1 MSKIRALAIITASA
15 IFSGITALSVFAS
28 DISSQNEQ
36 YFLSKIKNNKIGY
49 ISVIQ
54 KEKTSDGKSL
64 IITDRYSENQFKRL
78 GYSVKASITT
88 QYTEDKEGKPVSFSA
103 IIEGIGEDTKIKG
116 EFTSD
121 NKLTITTEIN
131 GIKKAEEINLYN
143 KKILFPHAIEKLF
156 RDNPDKNLIEYF
168 TVDPATGGRIINVS
182 SEKISTEKIPSLS
195 AVEEFSKYKTVIDLL
210 PNVENFEWRNSNG
223 KIVREISSIFDME
236 EIAVNKDKIFDAT
249 GDSDLFY
256 QSLIPVDA
264 VIKDPFNLEDASYK
278 VETKNISPE
287 DIFVNDD
294 RQRVIQVK
302 GNIVYLKVKNEAN
315 KDKFKYPFST
325 KGYSEYLKSGPYIM
339 PNEEDIKNQAL
350 SLVKSE
356 KDAYQISKKFEK
368 WVYEN
373 ITNKDFSVNFANA
386 SYVYKQKTGDCTEH
400 SILLA
405 SMLRAVGIPS
415 KVVVGLLYSNSPEK
429 AFVYHMWVKAYV
441 GKWVNLDPSFP
452 NANFSPT
459 HIALYESPLN
469 NLNDKTDIILKV
481 IKSLSSFKIDVL
493 DYTNNLKQTAKEKP
507 DIMPV
512 NENASLS
519 FINIFKNSSAG
530 TNSINTA
537 KSNGEG
543 LNTISLSGKSD
554 GLNKMELA
562 KGGNETNNMKL
573 NGNTSEINK
582 IGLAS
587 GDADS
592 GSNNLDLEQKTPDY
606 YTNLGFYDY
615 AAGRISQA
623 RTDFENAIKILPYND
638 DFSYINLSVKL
649 ASLGLFELSEK
660 CLKNIQDSQIW
671 SNKVFSIKKIYFP
684 KVRLS
689 TNTET
694 LLAEAV
700 SKIDFQKSYDEALNS
715 LKQNKKSYDKYDWA
729 HFILAKAYASKK
741 QYKNSVDEL
750 YQALKINPENL
761 NYRLEL
767 ARVFIQKKDYTSA
780 TAQLDFIFN
789 SSVKDKEFIRLAN
802 SELLFIKSQKNKGDK
817 VRSQY
822 FLAQYYQNK
831 GEIQTSADILN
842 KLVEKKRVSDYV
854 YQELGDIYLIQNNLK
869 KAETNY
875 REALK
880 LNKRNYKSYLGLGN
894 VFIEENRY
902 KDALSQ
908 YKQAERIN
916 SEDIDVTLAMGKA
929 YRFLSQ
935 EELSYKYFEK
945 VLGIDPSN
953 VTANYNMG
961 IIALNQKELLSA
973 ESYGKK
979 SLSADPYFVNGWTTL
994 AKIYFEKQNY
1004 YLAKMYLSAV
1014 NYLSPNNA
1022 EYYYN
1027 MGLIEKAS
1035 ENYSLAADY
1044 FQKATELN
1052 QGLKE
1057 ASTQLNELSNQ

>member
-54 KEKTSDGKSL
+54 KEKVSDGKLL

-78 GYSVKASITT
+78 GYTVKASITT
-88 QYTEDKEGKPVSFSA
+88 QYIEDKDGKPVSFTS
-103 IIEGIGEDTKIKG
+103 IIEGTGEDTKIKG
-116 EFTSD
+116 EFTD
-121 NKLTITTEIN
+121 KKLNITTEIN
-131 GIKKAEEINLYN
+131 GLKKTEEINLYN
-143 KKILFPHAIEKLF
+143 KKILFPSAIEKLF
-156 RDNPDKNLIEYF
+156 KDNPEKNLIEYF
-168 TVDPATGGRIINVS
+168 TVDPATGGRIISVS
-182 SEKISTEKIPSLS
+182 SEKVSTEKIPTLS
-195 AVEEFSKYKTVIDLL
+195 AVEEFFKYKTIIDLL
-210 PNVENFEWRNSNG
+210 PNVENFEWRNSKG

-256 QSLIPVDA
+256 QSLIPVET
-264 VIKDPFNLEDASYK
+264 VIKDPFNLEEASYK
-278 VETKNISPE
+278 IETKNISPE
-287 DIFVNDD
+287 DIFVNDE
-294 RQRVIQVK
+294 RQRVIQIK

-339 PNEEDIKNQAL
+339 LNDEEIKNQAL

-356 KDAYQISKKFEK
+356 KDAYQISKKLEK

-452 NANFSPT
+452 NANFTPT

-493 DYTNNLKQTAKEKP
+493 DYTDSLKQTAKEKQ
-507 DIMPV
+507 DTLPV
-512 NENASLS
+512 NENAGLS
-519 FINIFKNSSAG
+519 FINIFKNSSEG
-530 TNSINTA
+530 TNNLNTT
-537 KSNGEG
+537 KSNGDG
-543 LNTISLSGKSD
+543 LNKISLNGKSD
-554 GLNKMELA
+554 GLNKIGLA
-562 KGGNETNNMKL
+562 KGENETTNMKL
-573 NGNTSEINK
+573 NGDSSETNE
-582 IGLAS
+582 IGLSVNQALS
-587 GDADS
+587 GT
-592 GSNNLDLEQKTPDY
+592 NNLNLEEKTPDY
-606 YTNLGFYDY
+606 YINLGLYDY
-615 AAGRISQA
+615 SAGRISQA
-623 RTDFENAIKILPYND
+623 RTDFENAIKNLPYND

-649 ASLGLFELSEK
+649 ASLGLFDLSEK

-671 SNKVFSIKKIYFP
+671 SNKVFSIKKIYLP
-684 KVRLS
+684 KVRLN

-741 QYKNSVDEL
+741 QYKNSINEF
-750 YQALKINPENL
+750 YQALKINPESL

-767 ARVFIQKKDYTSA
+767 ARVFIQKKDYNSA

-789 SSVKDKEFIRLAN
+789 SSVKDKEFFRLAN

-817 VRSQY
+817 VKSQY

-831 GEIQTSADILN
+831 GEIQTAADILN
-842 KLVEKKRVSDYV
+842 KLVEKKRVSDFV
-854 YQELGDIYLIQNNLK
+854 YQELGDVNLIQNNLK
-869 KAETNY
+869 KAETHY

-894 VFIEENRY
+894 IFIQENQF

-908 YKQAERIN
+908 YKQADRIN

-929 YRFLSQ
+929 YRYLSQ
-935 EELSYKYFEK
+935 EELSYKYFDK
-945 VLGIDPSN
+945 VLNIDSAN
-953 VTANYNMG
+953 ITANYNMG

-973 ESYGKK
+973 ESYIKK
-979 SLSADPYFVNGWTTL
+979 SLASDPYFVSGWMAL

-1004 YLAKMYLSAV
+1004 YLSKMYLSAV

-1027 MGLIEKAS
+1027 MGLIEKSS
-1035 ENYSLAADY
+1035 ENYSLSAEY
-1044 FQKATELN
+1044 FQKALELN
-1052 QGLKE
+1052 QGLKS
-1057 ASTQLNELSNQ
+1057 ASVELNELNNR

>member
-54 KEKTSDGKSL
+54 KEKVSDGKLL

-78 GYSVKASITT
+78 GYTVKASITT
-88 QYTEDKEGKPVSFSA
+88 QYIEDKDGKPVSFTS
-103 IIEGIGEDTKIKG
+103 IIEGTGEDTKIKG
-116 EFTSD
+116 EFTD
-121 NKLTITTEIN
+121 KKLNITTEIN
-131 GIKKAEEINLYN
+131 GLKKTEEINLYN
-143 KKILFPHAIEKLF
+143 KKILFPSAIEKLF
-156 RDNPDKNLIEYF
+156 KDNPEKNLIEYF
-168 TVDPATGGRIINVS
+168 TVDPATGGRIISVS
-182 SEKISTEKIPSLS
+182 SEKVSTEKIPTLS
-195 AVEEFSKYKTVIDLL
+195 AVEEFFKYKTIIDLL
-210 PNVENFEWRNSNG
+210 PNVENFEWRNSKG

-256 QSLIPVDA
+256 QSLIPVET
-264 VIKDPFNLEDASYK
+264 VIKDPFNLEEASYK
-278 VETKNISPE
+278 IETKNISPE
-287 DIFVNDD
+287 DIFVNDE
-294 RQRVIQVK
+294 RQRVIQIK

-339 PNEEDIKNQAL
+339 LNDEEIKNQAL

-356 KDAYQISKKFEK
+356 KDAYQISKKLEK

-452 NANFSPT
+452 NANFTPT

-493 DYTNNLKQTAKEKP
+493 DYTDSLKQTSKEKQ
-507 DIMPV
+507 DTLPV
-512 NENASLS
+512 NENSGLS
-519 FINIFKNSSAG
+519 FINIFKNSSEG
-530 TNSINTA
+530 TNNLNTT
-537 KSNGEG
+537 KLNGDG
-543 LNTISLSGKSD
+543 LNKISLNGKSD
-554 GLNKMELA
+554 GLNKIGLT
-562 KGGNETNNMKL
+562 KGGNETTNMKL
-573 NGNTSEINK
+573 NGDSSETNE
-582 IGLAS
+582 IGLSVNQAAS
-587 GDADS
+587 GT
-592 GSNNLDLEQKTPDY
+592 NNLNIEEKTPDY
-606 YTNLGFYDY
+606 YINLGLYDY

-623 RTDFENAIKILPYND
+623 RTDFENAIKNLPYND

-649 ASLGLFELSEK
+649 ASLGLFDLSEK

-684 KVRLS
+684 KVRLN

-741 QYKNSVDEL
+741 QYKNSINEF

-767 ARVFIQKKDYTSA
+767 ARVFIQKKDYNSA
-780 TAQLDFIFN
+780 NAQLDFIFN
-789 SSVKDKEFIRLAN
+789 SSVKDKEFFRLAN

-817 VRSQY
+817 VKSQY

-842 KLVEKKRVSDYV
+842 KLVEKKRVSDFV
-854 YQELGDIYLIQNNLK
+854 YQELGDVNLIQNNLK
-869 KAETNY
+869 KAETHY

-894 VFIEENRY
+894 IFIQENQF

-908 YKQAERIN
+908 YKQADRIN

-929 YRFLSQ
+929 YRYLSQ
-935 EELSYKYFEK
+935 EELSYKYFDK
-945 VLGIDPSN
+945 VLNIDSAN
-953 VTANYNMG
+953 ITANYNMG

-973 ESYGKK
+973 ESYIKK
-979 SLSADPYFVNGWTTL
+979 SLASDPYFVSGWMAL

-1004 YLAKMYLSAV
+1004 YLSKMYLSAV

-1027 MGLIEKAS
+1027 MGLIEKSS
-1035 ENYSLAADY
+1035 ENYSLSAEY
-1044 FQKATELN
+1044 FQKALELN
-1052 QGLKE
+1052 QGLTQ
-1057 ASTQLNELSNQ
+1057 ASQELSKLSN